1 MIKNIIFDMS
11 EVIISGYHGVEKI
24 LEQQYAIPE
33 EEWERERLS
42 KNELFL
48 NLMRGNLSEEAYLEE
63 LLQGTNWNISI
74 EQLKTAIRS
83 SIEQLKTAIRS
94 NLNRPVPGTM
104 KVVRELKGKYQLI
117 LLSDYVREWM
127 KYIEERNEDLRIFD
141 KKIFSYNI
149 GTTKSEVETFET
161 VLEQTKIVADE
172 TLFIDDYEKNVK
184 NAEAVGIHGI
194 VFENADQLRK
204 ILSSEYN
211 LLQVEKEY
219 RGEDR

>member
-11 EVIISGYHGVEKI
+11 EVIILGYHGVEKI

-33 EEWERERLS
+33 EEWERQRLS

-83 SIEQLKTAIRS
+83 

-104 KVVRELKGKYQLI
+104 KIVGALKGNYQLI
-117 LLSDYVREWM
+117 LLSDYVKEWM
-127 KYIEERNEDLRIFD
+127 KYIQERNEDLRIFD
-141 KKIFSYNI
+141 KKIFSYDI
-149 GTTKSEVETFET
+149 GTTKSEVQTFRT
-161 VLEQTKIVADE
+161 LLEQTGIVADE

-194 VFENADQLRK
+194 VFENAEQLRK
-204 ILSSEYN
+204 ILSSEIGRAH
-211 LLQVEKEY
+211 V
-219 RGEDR
+219 

>member
-1 MIKNIIFDMS
+1 MS

-33 EEWERERLS
+33 EEWERQRLS

-63 LLQGTNWNISI
+63 LLQGTNWNI
-74 EQLKTAIRS
+74 

-161 VLEQTKIVADE
+161 VLEQTKIVANE

-204 ILSSEYN
+204 TLSSEYN

-219 RGEDR
+219 SGEDR

>member
-11 EVIISGYHGVEKI
+11 EVIISGYHGVAKI

-33 EEWERERLS
+33 EAWERQRLS

-63 LLQGTNWNISI
+63 LLQGTNWNI
-74 EQLKTAIRS
+74 

-149 GTTKSEVETFET
+149 GITKSEVETFET
-161 VLEQTKIVADE
+161 VLEQTKIVANE

-194 VFENADQLRK
+194 VFENAEQLRK
-204 ILSSEYN
+204 TLSSEYN
-211 LLQVEKEY
+211 LLQVENEY

>member
-33 EEWERERLS
+33 EAWERQRLS

-74 EQLKTAIRS
+74 EQLKA
-83 SIEQLKTAIRS
+83 AIRS

-161 VLEQTKIVADE
+161 VLEQTKIVANE

-194 VFENADQLRK
+194 VFENAEQLRK
-204 ILSSEYN
+204 TLSSEYN
-211 LLQVEKEY
+211 LLQVENEY

>member
-33 EEWERERLS
+33 EEWERQRLS

-83 SIEQLKTAIRS
+83 

-104 KVVRELKGKYQLI
+104 KFVRELKGKYQLI

-161 VLEQTKIVADE
+161 VLEQTKIVANE

-194 VFENADQLRK
+194 VFENAEQLRK
-204 ILSSEYN
+204 TLSSEYN
-211 LLQVEKEY
+211 LLQVENEY

>member
-11 EVIISGYHGVEKI
+11 EVIISGYHGVEK
-24 LEQQYAIPE
+24 LLKQQYAIPE
-33 EEWERERLS
+33 EEWEAQRLS

-48 NLMRGNLSEEAYLEE
+48 DLMRGNLSEEAYLEE

-74 EQLKTAIRS
+74 DQLK
-83 SIEQLKTAIRS
+83 EAIRS

-104 KVVRELKGKYQLI
+104 KIVGELKGNYQLI
-117 LLSDYVREWM
+117 LLSDYVKEWM
-127 KYIEERNEDLRIFD
+127 KYIEERNQDLRIFD
-141 KKIFSYNI
+141 KKIISYNI
-149 GTTKSEVETFET
+149 GTTKSEVQTFRT
-161 VLEQTKIVADE
+161 VIEQTGIVADE

-194 VFENADQLRK
+194 VFKNAEQLRK

-211 LLQVEKEY
+211 LLQVENEY
-219 RGEDR
+219 SGEDR

>member
-33 EEWERERLS
+33 EAWERQRLS

-63 LLQGTNWNISI
+63 LLQGTNWNI
-74 EQLKTAIRS
+74 

-149 GTTKSEVETFET
+149 GTTKSEVQTFET
-161 VLEQTKIVADE
+161 VLEQTGIVADE

-204 ILSSEYN
+204 TLSSEYN
-211 LLQVEKEY
+211 LLQVENEY
-219 RGEDR
+219 SGEDR

>member
-33 EEWERERLS
+33 EEWERQRLS

-63 LLQGTNWNISI
+63 LLQGTNWNI
-74 EQLKTAIRS
+74 

-194 VFENADQLRK
+194 VFENAEQLRK
-204 ILSSEYN
+204 TLSSEYN
-211 LLQVEKEY
+211 LLQVENEY